1 MRSDVDEVALQ
12 GIEFWSSVCDEEID
26 LAIEASEAAEM
37 GRPPEHASKFYALGA
52 LQYLV
57 PVLMQTLTKQVG
69 YEGHDDHN
77 ADGYEDMDNQN
88 PCRAAGVCLMLL
100 ANCCEDV
107 IVPHVLPFVEK
118 NIEVYTLFIHF

>member
-1 MRSDVDEVALQ
+1 MRSDVDEIALQ
-12 GIEFWSSVCDEEID
+12 GIEFWSTVCDEEID
-26 LAIEASEAAEM
+26 LAIDANEATGM
-37 GRPPEHASKFYALGA
+37 GRPPKHASKFYAKGA

-57 PVLMQTLTKQVG
+57 PVLLQTLTKQVE
-69 YEGHDDHN
+69 YEDHDWHN
-77 ADGYEDMDNQN
+77 DDGYEDQN

-118 NIEVYTLFIHF
+118 NIEV